1 MFKRKSKKHN
11 GLPEDLQ
18 EFLEEADRLF
28 IKAFE
33 TRSISVM
40 KDYFTRE
47 CCFTI
52 SRWIVAEASSRY
64 FGQEKFR
71 ETTWTI
77 LEQTPTKYV
86 LEKTCVYKDIRISL
100 SRTMKVSDDYRE
112 QWSINVTPEE
122 YWVTDVHALPLMG

>member
-1 MFKRKSKKHN
+1 MFKGKSKKHN

-33 TRSISVM
+33 TRSICVI
-40 KDYFTRE
+40 KEHFTRE
-47 CCFTI
+47 CCLAI
-52 SRWIVAEASSRY
+52 SYWIVAEASSRY

-77 LEQTPTKYV
+77 LEQTPTSYI
-86 LEKTCVYKDIRISL
+86 LEKTCIYKDIRISL
-100 SRTMKVSDDYRE
+100 SRTMKVSDDYKE

-122 YWVTDVHALPLMG
+122 FWVVDVRTLSLMG